1 MKRLIA
7 LLISLSLSTAG
18 LAQSSD
24 GIPWEVAGGPV
35 HEGDEVQID
44 MPEEYRFKNTETR
57 GKGNCVWTSVK
68 HAAYW
73 QQIPE
78 LYPII
83 SWLDEGGGWPE
94 KLDELIKA
102 HAPKVEYV
110 QYEGPDPG
118 PLLELALATGRI
130 ACVTYGYGKLYR
142 DPRTGQMMTIYH
154 MVNNTRF
161 KGSKAAILDNNDPK
175 HDTWMAKGEFL
186 KRAKHPSGSAWVVV
200 FLASPPPPYPTN

>member
-7 LLISLSLSTAG
+7 LLVSLSLSTAS

-24 GIPWEVAGGPV
+24 GWPWEVAGGPV

-44 MPEEYRFKNTETR
+44 MPPEFRFKNTATK
-57 GKGNCVWTSVK
+57 GLGNCVWTSVK

-83 SWLDEGGGWPE
+83 SWLNEGGGYPE
-94 KLDELIKA
+94 KLDALMKE
-102 HAPKVEYV
+102 HVPHVGYV

-130 ACVTYGYGKLYR
+130 ACTTYGYGKFYG
-142 DPRTGQMMTIYH
+142 PKPISH
-154 MVNNTRF
+154 MVNCTRF
-161 KGSKAAILDNNDPK
+161 KGKKATILDNNDPE
-175 HDTWMAKGEFL
+175 HDTWMAKDEFL
-186 KRAKHPSGSAWVVV
+186 KRAKHPNGSAWVVV